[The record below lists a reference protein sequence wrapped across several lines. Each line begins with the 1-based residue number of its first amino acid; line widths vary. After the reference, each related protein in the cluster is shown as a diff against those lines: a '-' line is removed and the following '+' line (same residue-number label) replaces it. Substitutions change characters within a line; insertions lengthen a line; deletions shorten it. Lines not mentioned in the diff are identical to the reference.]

1 MASWKIFP
9 EPSGD
14 VDVEYTPF
22 LQSRKFFAVDDS
34 GSTAGTVLRRER
46 AFVDQFRTIYANR
59 DDTISLWG
67 SRCDSPTHSFEAIS
81 WRSQHGGT
89 TPSQIFHDQ
98 GALNAIKRSDV
109 WFLLTDGEIWEQDV
123 HQLAKIAQDR
133 DVLNIPLV
141 FLITGSPGKSPGTA
155 NISVGISF
163 FASSEDTLILFK
175 EISTGR
181 IYVIAGKG
189 CFAALGGSAAAQN
202 LESWDDLQL
211 FGDETSFFKECKKLE
226 VQVIKA
232 EFRPESAKGI
242 ALGTDWEERQ
252 HGPVR
257 VDLDLLPKA
266 GVLSK
271 DDLCDLLADNTFDAL
286 SVAYKTRSRIAELR
300 GFLQKQKIE
309 QVAPKLEDV
318 AGAGALITKMGDVK
332 TTAQERVKLQERLR
346 AAHAKNRDHYQKS
359 TTDFIGSEQEIA
371 LKKRNQLVDGALRTL
386 AAIEAAGFN
395 AEILSR
401 KSNRARRADVIE
413 TATTVDMMKLD
424 LDAPAYKGFCQI
436 CCDEEVI
443 MSICFKEMEADKVE
457 DNTTDFAL
465 NFPLAA
471 GASAKNVGLISS
483 QNICFQ
489 CAVLSP
495 SSRSIYHEP
504 LTAVIPA
511 LKYDGSNKK
520 YINEQLYLALTAKLA
535 TGAAGIAQLFMSIL
549 LELINTRA
557 WAGSDMNEVQLSDN
571 AYKEIRQRRET
582 FEWMLNQLLK
592 NTFTREDFKE
602 TGDWVRYPQALE
614 WVAKDFETNGLAS
627 FAVTY
632 PALGFN
638 VLLELSSRVGKLT
651 VEQAQ
656 RMRAAKVIHSI
667 ASKYLVDL
675 QIALQNKLP
684 DTQWKQKY
692 LEVIYKDFNGT
703 LTPKD
708 QNKASLVTDSET
720 FKQHLSG
727 CIQEVDVEINDNTM
741 RKIQLILYWLLFTQ
755 KGHCT
760 AQTFFTRMRDAEPLA
775 TTVLSVQSPLPA
787 LAHYDTLLSIFASHN
802 AHLINAKL
810 TACHVS
816 AVVPFANPFG
826 ASVLHCGACDFKF
839 TNVTKANQ
847 MSEKNVQ
854 KLRHER
860 AKHLIAVFGLASR
873 FEKSTT
879 GLPERTSPPTS
890 LHFNLHMSIV
900 REWEGLS
907 TELRKEVVTDERAK
921 EDFVGAV
928 RKRLCSEGRGNIH
941 QDDLDKDTRALL
953 PSFFRILKRAL
964 EGEGKKEMEVWDFEF
979 DRDKGGVGEKARWEL
994 EMGMADGVK
1003 VGDGEALEE
1012 WEFA

>member
-1 MASWKIFP
+1 MATWKVSP
-9 EPSGD
+9 ELAGD
-14 VDVEYTPF
+14 IDVEYTPF

-46 AFVDQFRTIYANR
+46 AFVDKFRATYANP
-59 DDTISLWG
+59 DDAISLWG
-67 SRCDSPTHSFEAIS
+67 SRCDSPSKNFEIIS
-81 WRSQHGGT
+81 WKSQHGGT
-89 TPSQIFHDQ
+89 APSQIFHDQ
-98 GALNAIKRSDV
+98 GALDAIRRSDV

-123 HQLAKIAQDR
+123 HQLTKIAQDR

-141 FLITGSPGKSPGTA
+141 FLITGSQGKSPGTA

-175 EISTGR
+175 ETSTGR

-202 LESWDDLQL
+202 LESWNDMQP

-226 VQVIKA
+226 VQVVKA
-232 EFRPESAKGI
+232 EHRPESAKGI
-242 ALGTDWEERQ
+242 ALGPEWEERQ
-252 HGPVR
+252 DGPVR
-257 VDLDLLPKA
+257 VDLDLLPHA
-266 GVLSK
+266 GMLSNE
-271 DDLCDLLADNTFDAL
+271 DLCDLLADNTFDTLA
-286 SVAYKTRSRIAELR
+286 VAYKTRSRIAELR
-300 GFLQKQKIE
+300 CFLQKQKIE

-318 AGAGALITKMGDVK
+318 AGAGAIITKIGDVK
-332 TTAQERVKLQERLR
+332 TTAKERVKLQERLR
-346 AAHAKNRDHYQKS
+346 AAHTRNRDHYQKS
-359 TTDFIGSEQEIA
+359 ATDFIGSEQEIA
-371 LKKRNQLVDGALRTL
+371 LKKRNQLIDAALRTL

-401 KSNRARRADVIE
+401 KSNRARRVDVVE
-413 TATTVDMMKLD
+413 TTTTVDITKLD
-424 LDAPAYKGFCQI
+424 LDTPAYKGFCQI

-443 MSICFKEMEADKVE
+443 MSICFKEMEADQVE

-495 SSRSIYHEP
+495 SGRSIYHEP

-511 LKYDGSNKK
+511 LEYDGSNKK

-549 LELINTRA
+549 LELMDTRA
-557 WAGSDMNEVQLSDN
+557 WAGSDMDEVQLSDN
-571 AYKEIRQRRET
+571 EYKEIRQRRET
-582 FEWMLNQLLK
+582 FKWMLNQLLE

-614 WVAKDFETNGLAS
+614 WVAKDFETKGLAS
-627 FAVTY
+627 FAAMY

-638 VLLELSSRVGKLT
+638 NLLELSSRTGTLT
-651 VEQAQ
+651 VDQAQ
-656 RMRAAKVIHSI
+656 RMRAAKLIHSI
-667 ASKYLVDL
+667 ASKYLSDL
-675 QIALQNKLP
+675 QLALQNKLP
-684 DTQWKQKY
+684 DEEWKQKY
-692 LEVIYKDFNGT
+692 LEVIYQNFNGT

-708 QNKASLVTDSET
+708 QDKASLVTDSDI
-720 FKQHLSG
+720 FKQRLSA
-727 CIQEVDVEINDNTM
+727 CIQNVDVEITDNTM
-741 RKIQLILYWLLFTQ
+741 RKTQLILFWLLFTQ

-760 AQTFFTRMRDAEPLA
+760 AQTFFTRMRDADPLA
-775 TTVLSVQSPLPA
+775 TTVLSVQSSLPA

-810 TACHVS
+810 ATRHVS
-816 AVVPFANPFG
+816 ALIPFANPFG
-826 ASVLHCGACDFKF
+826 ASVLRCGACGFKF
-839 TNVTKANQ
+839 TSITKADQ
-847 MSEKNVQ
+847 LRDKDVQ

-860 AKHLIAVFGLASR
+860 AKHLITVFGLASR
-873 FEKSTT
+873 FEKSPT

-900 REWEGLS
+900 REWEGFS
-907 TELRKEVVTDERAK
+907 VAQRKGVVTDERAK
-921 EDFVGAV
+921 EEFVGAV
-928 RKRLCSEGRGNIH
+928 RKRLCSEGRGNIY
-941 QDDLDKDTRALL
+941 QDDLDRDTRVLL
-953 PSFFRILKRAL
+953 PSFFRVLKRAL
-964 EGEGKKEMEVWDFEF
+964 EGEGKEGREVWDFEY

-994 EMGMADGVK
+994 EMGVEDGWDA
-1003 VGDGEALEE
+1003 GDGEALDE
-1012 WEFA
+1012 WELA